1 MPKTEMLPETHQL
14 TLRGIRSKR
23 TEMIF
28 PQAGKVGN
36 EILLAIIC
44 ALVLSQASNVAGNNL
59 GFRYSDLSCSLSTDG
74 RSLYCNGRG
83 IAGLVYIN
91 NLPSNLENLYLNNN
105 NITSVQKETFANS
118 RMLRKL
124 YLNDNKILN
133 FQSGTFSTLE
143 NLQVLDLSNNDIN
156 VFSDNTFSGL
166 LSIVELE
173 ANGNPITSPSKK
185 CYSNNFLKARSL
197 RFDSGANIVIYECL
211 PKITSCDK
219 DIGCKHTD
227 FPGSCK
233 AFDQITATLDCTNG
247 GYKGHVYLSS
257 IPDRTKTLI
266 LKQNFIS
273 SFDKKTFKYL
283 EDLVDLDLSSN
294 DLQTLDTEVLSNLKK
309 LKLLN
314 IAKNPILS
322 SNIENRSECV
332 HGLKAVSIVIDS
344 KTYEWHNCANKNDQ
358 ALDEDKDNLSKADKS
373 ICCSGYYCLLT
384 GILAVILTYIPEQFA
399 PF

>member
-23 TEMIF
+23 AEMIF

-59 GFRYSDLSCSLSTDG
+59 GFTYSDLSCALSIDG

-185 CYSNNFLKARSL
+185 ML
-197 RFDSGANIVIYECL
+197 
-211 PKITSCDK
+211 
-219 DIGCKHTD
+219 
-227 FPGSCK
+227 
-233 AFDQITATLDCTNG
+233 
-247 GYKGHVYLSS
+247 
-257 IPDRTKTLI
+257 
-266 LKQNFIS
+266 
-273 SFDKKTFKYL
+273 FK
-283 EDLVDLDLSSN
+283 
-294 DLQTLDTEVLSNLKK
+294 
-309 LKLLN
+309 
-314 IAKNPILS
+314 
-322 SNIENRSECV
+322 
-332 HGLKAVSIVIDS
+332 
-344 KTYEWHNCANKNDQ
+344 
-358 ALDEDKDNLSKADKS
+358 
-373 ICCSGYYCLLT
+373 
-384 GILAVILTYIPEQFA
+384 
-399 PF
+399 

>member
-23 TEMIF
+23 AEMIF

-59 GFRYSDLSCSLSTDG
+59 RFTYSDLSCALSIDG

-105 NITSVQKETFANS
+105 NITSVQTFANS

-156 VFSDNTFSGL
+156 VFLIISSGL

-185 CYSNNFLKARSL
+185 CYSNNFLKAKSL

-247 GYKGHVYLSS
+247 GYKGMFIFRVFQIARKRSYSNKILYRPLTRRPSS
-257 IPDRTKTLI
+257 T
-266 LKQNFIS
+266 
-273 SFDKKTFKYL
+273 
-283 EDLVDLDLSSN
+283 
-294 DLQTLDTEVLSNLKK
+294 
-309 LKLLN
+309 
-314 IAKNPILS
+314 
-322 SNIENRSECV
+322 
-332 HGLKAVSIVIDS
+332 
-344 KTYEWHNCANKNDQ
+344 
-358 ALDEDKDNLSKADKS
+358 
-373 ICCSGYYCLLT
+373 
-384 GILAVILTYIPEQFA
+384 
-399 PF
+399 